1 MTEKEEVI
9 KQMMDLQHRFIELEQ
24 RGEFSTEEYYDFE
37 GDTELARHKRSFD
50 KLATKLVDMAHA
62 EKGSKR

>member
-1 MTEKEEVI
+1 MTEKQEII

-24 RGEFSTEEYYDFE
+24 RGEYSTEEYFDSD

-50 KLATKLVDMAHA
+50 ELATRLVDLAHA